1 MNYEKDLKNVV
12 EDNFTRYAGSVLAD
26 RALCDARDM
35 LKPSAR
41 MLLYSQ
47 LNITK
52 NTHNKPFIKSSL
64 VVGDA
69 LGHYYNHGDQACYSN
84 YMRMAKPF
92 AMRVPLEECQGNSGT
107 VIVTGDEAAM
117 RYTELR
123 LAPVSQYLYGGLEKD
138 AVAEW
143 KYNFDETEQLPCVMP
158 SIGFYNL
165 VNGTIGLGIA
175 ISSSIPSFNLKE
187 MNEKI
192 IELIK
197 NPNLSAEECVIMPDF
212 ATGGTI
218 MNKEEVRQSLTE
230 GKGKSCRIRAKMTYS
245 PDSNAIV
252 VSEIPYNVYTS
263 TITKEIKNLLEEDE
277 NYGIKEINDGSGVIP
292 DFTIYLEKGVNPEKM
307 MRKLYK
313 DTSLESYFTINMWA
327 LDKGRFPKIFSLRD
341 FFYSYIT
348 HIRSCKTREVQF
360 DLDKALARKN
370 IVDGLI
376 LAAASID
383 EIVSLI
389 RGSANPAEASTKLIS
404 RFNFNEEQIKAILAM
419 KLSSLTKID
428 AIKLEDE
435 KAELLSKIEWFQHL
449 LDDAAALDE
458 ELIKVLREVAEK
470 FGDAR
475 RTKILNVMEE
485 DEEEAEPVQ
494 EDELEIAVYDNNT
507 ICVTKVGNKK
517 KPKIKKNVK
526 QIGTLYSTNFGRL
539 AIFTKDGK
547 MYSQSLSE
555 IEYGVDFVLPYNNII
570 NIIDTQ
576 SLFSYK
582 HILFTTKQGMLKK
595 SETNEYSFHT
605 RKGIQAI
612 KLRENDSVV
621 NVFFSSNEND
631 RVLIAANTGYSV
643 FFNHSEIA
651 SIGRASMGVKAIK
664 LKDNEY
670 VVDATIIK
678 EAAEYK
684 GILTVSSSRKGKI
697 TSIADFLETSR
708 AVKGNLVHKLD
719 KDETL
724 YICQAIET
732 DNKQFAD
739 LVPQGRITEGKK
751 LKV

>member
-1 MNYEKDLKNVV
+1 MNYEKDLKEVV
-12 EDNFTRYAGSVLAD
+12 QGNFTRYAGSVLAD

-64 VVGDA
+64 IVGDA
-69 LGHYYNHGDQACYSN
+69 LGHYYNHGDQACYST
-84 YMRMAKPF
+84 YMRLAKPF

-107 VIVTGDEAAM
+107 IIVTGDEAAM

-123 LAPVSQYLYGGLEKD
+123 LAPVSQYLYGGLEKG
-138 AVAEW
+138 AVDEW

-192 IELIK
+192 IDLIK
-197 NPNLSAEECVIMPDF
+197 NPNLTAEECVIMPDF
-212 ATGGTI
+212 ATGGTL
-218 MNKEEVRQSLTE
+218 MNEEEVKQSLID
-230 GKGKSCRIRAKMTYS
+230 GKGKSCRIRAKMSYS
-245 PDSNAIV
+245 PDINAIV

-263 TITKEIKNLLEEDE
+263 TITKEIKGLLEENE
-277 NYGIKEINDGSGVIP
+277 NYGVKEINDGSGVSP
-292 DFTIYLEKGVNPEKM
+292 DYTIYLEKGVNPEKM
-307 MRKLYK
+307 IKKLYK
-313 DTSLESYFTINMWA
+313 DTSLESHFTINMWA
-327 LDKGRFPKIFSLRD
+327 LDKGRFPKIFSLKD
-341 FFYSYIT
+341 FFSSYIT

-360 DLDKALARKN
+360 DLNKALSRKN

-389 RGSANPAEASTKLIS
+389 RGSTNPAEASSKLAE

-435 KAELLSKIEWFQHL
+435 KKDLLQKIDWLQHL
-449 LDDAAALDE
+449 LNDAAALDE

-485 DEEEAEPVQ
+485 DEEETESVQ
-494 EDELEIAVYDNNT
+494 EDELEVAIYDNNT
-507 ICVTKVGNKK
+507 IYATKIGDKK
-517 KPKIKKNVK
+517 KQKVKKNVK
-526 QIGTLYSTNFGRL
+526 QIGTLYSTSFGRL

-547 MYSQSLSE
+547 MYSQPLSE
-555 IEYGVDFVLPYNNII
+555 VEYGVEFVLPYNNIV
-570 NIIDTQ
+570 NVIDAQ

-582 HILFTTKQGMLKK
+582 HILFITKQGMLKK
-595 SETNEYSFHT
+595 SDTKDYST
-605 RKGIQAI
+605 QSRKGVQAI
-612 KLRENDSVV
+612 KMRENDSVV

-631 RVLIAANTGYSV
+631 RILIAANTGYSV

-664 LKDNEY
+664 LKDDEY
-670 VVDATIIK
+670 VADATIVK
-678 EAAEYK
+678 ETAEYK

-697 TSIADFLETSR
+697 TPIMDFPETSR
-708 AVKGNLVHKLD
+708 AVKGNLAHRLD
-719 KDETL
+719 KEEEL
-724 YICQAIET
+724 YMCQAIET
-732 DNKQFAD
+732 SNKQFAD

-751 LKV
+751 LKI